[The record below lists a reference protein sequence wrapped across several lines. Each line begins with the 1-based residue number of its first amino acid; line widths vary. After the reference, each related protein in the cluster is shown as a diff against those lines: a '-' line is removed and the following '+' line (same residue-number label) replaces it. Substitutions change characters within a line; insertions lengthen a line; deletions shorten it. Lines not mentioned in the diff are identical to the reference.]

1 MNRYQPLSKIFVAV
15 FFMLTTA
22 CGGVGQ
28 NATDI
33 AHLSLPQDHSENTFA
48 APPDAANGQIAAEM
62 AQQKVQVDLETL
74 AEQGTPADTTST
86 ISIKSGGVFKPTPV
100 APVRL
105 KKGSRLLALV
115 DTACAS
121 RQDDGLSNEVS
132 AGRDRTLNEQAYA
145 FSLNQDMDLAEL
157 DERASNDNCVL
168 KIGNDDIMH
177 AVSAESPKVTT
188 LAAEPPKAT
197 TLSVPNDP
205 QYSQQWHLQDIEAA
219 AGYDTFYGANGINS
233 DVVIAI
239 VDTGVNYNHVDL
251 KANMWK
257 GPNGT
262 PGTDLVNRDS
272 DPMDDMGHGTHCAG
286 LAAGVSNNGVGISGV
301 MGQHSKIMAVK
312 VLGSDGSGSVET
324 IVNGVNWA
332 AQNGA
337 NIISLSL
344 GAKGQNSVFGQAVSN
359 AVSRGVTV
367 VMAAGN
373 DNTKMSSSVW
383 YSPAS
388 YAKALN
394 GAIAV
399 GSIMS
404 NNQRSQFS
412 NYSPDYV
419 DIGSPGSDILSTL
432 KDGTYGKMS
441 GTSMATPITAGAAAL
456 IYGLLKA
463 RGVSPT
469 PALIESLLLDGSIKD
484 QNLASYFKNGN
495 RLNLHTLAALINQKY
510 PAAGPQPT
518 PTPTPLPT
526 PTPIPGPTPS
536 PTPTPVP
543 IPTPVP
549 TPMPTPI
556 PTPGP
561 TPFPSD
567 CGSASGAA
575 CDLIHAVNQA
585 RSHFR
590 IPQLEPMSN
599 CNRLAQDHADDMA
612 MGQFISHVS
621 PRYGSFPQRAQ
632 AHGLIAFA
640 AENIARGGTVNQV
653 IQAWANDRN
662 SAITLVDNRMHSVG
676 AGFAVDQQGR
686 PYYVLCLSAEPGH

>member
-15 FFMLTTA
+15 FFMLATA

-28 NATDI
+28 NATDL
-33 AHLSLPQDHSENTFA
+33 AHLSLPQDHSENIFA
-48 APPDAANGQIAAEM
+48 APPDS
-62 AQQKVQVDLETL
+62 QKVQVDLETL
-74 AEQGTPADTTST
+74 AEQGTPAESTST
-86 ISIKSGGVFKPTPV
+86 ISNKSSGVFKPTPV

-121 RQDDGLSNEVS
+121 RQAEGLSNDVS

-177 AVSAESPKVTT
+177 VVSA
-188 LAAEPPKAT
+188 
-197 TLSVPNDP
+197 PNDP

-441 GTSMATPITAGAAAL
+441 GTSMATPITAGAAGL

-518 PTPTPLPT
+518 PTPAPTPGPTPLPT
-526 PTPIPGPTPS
+526 PTPAPT
-536 PTPTPVP
+536 
-543 IPTPVP
+543 P

-556 PTPGP
+556 PTPEP
-561 TPFPSD
+561 TPAPND
-567 CGSASGAA
+567 CGSANGPA
-575 CDLIHAVNQA
+575 CDLIHAVNTA
-585 RSHFR
+585 RSRFR
-590 IPQLEPMSN
+590 IAQLDPMSN
-599 CNRLAQDHADDMA
+599 CNRLAQDHAEDMA
-612 MGQFISHVS
+612 MRQFLSHVS